1 MTGRDKPVPY
11 DVDQTNA
18 AWAAGRDK
26 PVPYDVDQT
35 NAAWAAGRDKPV
47 PYDVGQPNAAWTGRR
62 MGNYEAS
69 INRNRTPQTF
79 TSSSDT

>member
-35 NAAWAAGRDKPV
+35 NAVWERDV
-47 PYDVGQPNAAWTGRR
+47 DHSGRR